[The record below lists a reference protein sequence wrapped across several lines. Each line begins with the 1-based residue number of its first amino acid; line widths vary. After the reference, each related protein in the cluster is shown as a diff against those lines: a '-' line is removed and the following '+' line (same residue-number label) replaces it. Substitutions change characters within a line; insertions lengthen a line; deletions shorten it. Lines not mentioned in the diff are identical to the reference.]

1 MQTSYLIKYMMS
13 SKPLKYLLNTRV
25 RKSFGHSLAIN
36 LCGMHFGSVEYFKT
50 VEKSQIPY

>member
-13 SKPLKYLLNTRV
+13 NKPLKYLLNTRV